1 MAPLSSSICPLLG
14 EVSQYTGEQR
24 LRPWIPFSHFDLCYI
39 NITGAHISPEVKKKK
54 PQTKKQFIWKCPFS
68 RPLLAMSVLFILLA
82 PSVTLWSQSQL
93 CQFLFHWGIRE
104 LCSTMLLAKLH
115 RALSSP
121 VGGDEW
127 ESFFETQFVIYYEKW
142 SLLQVVWMSRMKSLK
157 TWWRRRQVLLTSLSS
172 SLCLGKSWKV
182 STSGALERYLS
193 KILGTEISQHLAN
206 YNNVS
211 TEQCLEARRDLQFC
225 RQRGRMKG
233 WGTVQRTIQRC
244 DLAYTS

>member
-1 MAPLSSSICPLLG
+1 MGKGYHYSAHPSALYSERCLNIQEGKDRDLGFTSVTLISAVLISVGPIFHLRSKKKVPTQKAVYLEVPLLSSTAG
-14 EVSQYTGEQR
+14 R
-24 LRPWIPFSHFDLCYI
+24 
-39 NITGAHISPEVKKKK
+39 
-54 PQTKKQFIWKCPFS
+54 
-68 RPLLAMSVLFILLA
+68 VLFILLA

-104 LCSTMLLAKLH
+104 LCSTTLLAKLH

-121 VGGDEW
+121 VEGDEW

-182 STSGALERYLS
+182 STSGGLERYLS

-233 WGTVQRTIQRC
+233 
-244 DLAYTS
+244 